1 MEMKEIIHPIR
12 EELEGT
18 KRVLKETLASKV
30 ELVSDMAQY
39 IVALRGK
46 FLRPIL
52 VLLSAK
58 ACGDVPS
65 EALRAAA
72 GLELIHVATL
82 IHDDVV
88 DESEMRRGKLSVHS
102 IWSSRASI
110 LMGDYLLS
118 HAFSLFV
125 GIRSQQTLDILA
137 RATVRLS
144 SGEIHQIQQSEG
156 LETAEEIYF
165 KVIAD
170 KTASLFSAG
179 CEMGPILAKGDI
191 KLRETMADF
200 GENLGLAF
208 QITDD
213 ILDFEGTEEETGK
226 PPGSDL
232 RGKHLTLPLIHALH
246 AAPSSEADTIKAL
259 IEDDISQ
266 EKWEQILSFIET
278 YGGLEYAASK
288 AQEYARR
295 SMDLMEVLGDTPARS
310 ALKNLVAYSVRRRK

>member
-1 MEMKEIIHPIR
+1 MKDIIFPIR

-18 KRVLKETLASKV
+18 KRVLKETLASEV
-30 ELVSDMAQY
+30 ALVSEMAQY
-39 IVALRGK
+39 IVALKGK

-52 VLLSAK
+52 VLLSTK
-58 ACGDVPS
+58 VCGNVPD
-65 EALRAAA
+65 EAMRAAA

-88 DESEMRRGKLSVHS
+88 DESEMRRGELSVHS

-125 GIRSQQTLDILA
+125 GIRSQLILDILA

-170 KTASLFSAG
+170 KTASLFAAG
-179 CEMGPILAKGDI
+179 CEMGPILAEGDTH
-191 KLRETMADF
+191 LRRTMAEF

-213 ILDFEGTEEETGK
+213 ILDFEGTEKETGK
-226 PPGSDL
+226 PSGSDL
-232 RGKHLTLPLIHALH
+232 RGKHLTLPLIRALET
-246 AAPSSEADTIKAL
+246 ASQSEARKIKAL
-259 IEDDISQ
+259 IEKEIDTRG
-266 EKWEQILSFIET
+266 WEHVRSFIRT
-278 YGGLEYAASK
+278 HGGLEYAASK
-288 AQEYARR
+288 AKEYAQRAAALVKGLDD
-295 SMDLMEVLGDTPARS
+295 SPAKS
-310 ALKNLVAYSVRRRK
+310 ALMNLVSLSVHRRR